1 LRAEVAVSALLGF
14 SLGCSLGWFNE
25 IRSAP
30 RDEVVPLLVD
40 ALGAITGD
48 DPER

>member
-14 SLGCSLGWFNE
+14 SSVAHWEFDE

-30 RDEVVPLLVD
+30 RDEVGALIVD
-40 ALGAITGD
+40 ALGVITGD